1 MGKIILYVV
10 GAVCA
15 YLVGGINPAI
25 VMSKLIYHKDIR
37 TLGSKNPGFTN
48 FKRVFGG
55 KYAWLVFALDLLKS
69 ALLCVIFGP
78 IFAKV
83 CGSFSLG
90 AAYVALFA
98 MLGHAFPVWYG
109 FMGGKCFSVGAAAVW
124 FVDWRAALI
133 AMAIMMILL
142 FTLKYM
148 SLSVIAAA
156 VSCPVSMLA
165 FGVRPAGVIVLSAL
179 SAALLIFRHK
189 ANIKRLIK
197 SKENKFNLF

>member
-90 AAYVALFA
+90 AAYVGAFCHARTRLSRLVRIYGRKMLF
-98 MLGHAFPVWYG
+98 GWR
-109 FMGGKCFSVGAAAVW
+109 GG
-124 FVDWRAALI
+124 
-133 AMAIMMILL
+133 
-142 FTLKYM
+142 
-148 SLSVIAAA
+148 
-156 VSCPVSMLA
+156 
-165 FGVRPAGVIVLSAL
+165 
-179 SAALLIFRHK
+179 
-189 ANIKRLIK
+189 RLVC
-197 SKENKFNLF
+197 